1 MNKTLQ
7 LFKPKFYKFLTHK
20 YLIQTGLQTSLHTSL
35 HTLKSSVPMSTSTN
49 TNNQDIKYNMIISDL
64 QDLKMEANTLKTMNI
79 LLLTFNITFYL
90 DQFIFPFIF
99 K

>member
-7 LFKPKFYKFLTHK
+7 FTKPKFYKFLTYK
-20 YLIQTGLQTSLHTSL
+20 YSIQTGLY
-35 HTLKSSVPMSTSTN
+35 TLKSSVPISTCTN
-49 TNNQDIKYNMIISDL
+49 TNTNIQDVKYNMIISDL

-79 LLLTFNITFYL
+79 ILLTFNVTFYL
-90 DQFIFPFIF
+90 DQFIFPLFL

>member
-7 LFKPKFYKFLTHK
+7 FIKPKFYKFLTHK
-20 YLIQTGLQTSLHTSL
+20 YSIQTGLY
-35 HTLKSSVPMSTSTN
+35 TLKSSVPISTCTN
-49 TNNQDIKYNMIISDL
+49 TNTNIQDVKYNMIISDL

-90 DQFIFPFIF
+90 EKFIFPFIF

>member
-7 LFKPKFYKFLTHK
+7 FTKPKFYKFLTHK
-20 YLIQTGLQTSLHTSL
+20 YLIQTGLQTSLHT
-35 HTLKSSVPMSTSTN
+35 LKSSVPMSTSTN
-49 TNNQDIKYNMIISDL
+49 TNTNIQDIKYNMIISDL